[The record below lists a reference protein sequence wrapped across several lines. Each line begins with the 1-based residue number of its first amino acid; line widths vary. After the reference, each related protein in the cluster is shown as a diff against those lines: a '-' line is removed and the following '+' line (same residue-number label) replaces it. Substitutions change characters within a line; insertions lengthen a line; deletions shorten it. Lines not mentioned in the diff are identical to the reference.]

1 MGHPWHRG
9 VASNDNLDRTELDDF
24 PKQLQEGG
32 RVEIVEGLA
41 DKPWGY
47 RQRCSQF
54 NHANQFNQSTK
65 QLLSTG
71 LTD

>member
-24 PKQLQEGG
+24 HKQLQEGG

-41 DKPWGY
+41 DKPVGV
-47 RQRCSQF
+47 S
-54 NHANQFNQSTK
+54 AALLTIQSC
-65 QLLSTG
+65 QSI
-71 LTD
+71 